1 MAQLKSYFVEIS
13 SLVTVLGGGW
23 MAIALFVAG
32 MGLKD
37 ENGAGIRNGLLMAA
51 GAALVIAA
59 GVVLQNAGGGS

>member
-1 MAQLKSYFVEIS
+1 MAQLKSFFVEVS
-13 SLVTVLGGGW
+13 GLVTVLGGGW